1 MPTKIDDKEMVSSKE
16 LLMAQMIQIDTVTQ
30 LLIEKGIFTEEEFY
44 SKLKQVQAE
53 YQKKARRT

>member
-1 MPTKIDDKEMVSSKE
+1 MPTKIDDKEMVSFKE

-30 LLIEKGIFTEEEFY
+30 LLIEKGIFTEGEFY